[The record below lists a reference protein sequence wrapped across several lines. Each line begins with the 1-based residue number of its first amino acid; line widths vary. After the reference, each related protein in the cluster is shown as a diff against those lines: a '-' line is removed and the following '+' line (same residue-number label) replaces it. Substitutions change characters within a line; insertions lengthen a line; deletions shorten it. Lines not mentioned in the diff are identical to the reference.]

1 MHAPTKTRTTAADVK
16 AAATR
21 LAGVVVLDVAD
32 LSVLPALYDA
42 KAGTF
47 HTLDGELLGE
57 DDGTLIV
64 LGGRPAMDLVDEY
77 GTAGRAA
84 EALTREARKVL
95 A

>member
-1 MHAPTKTRTTAADVK
+1 MTAPTKTRAADVK

-32 LSVLPALYDA
+32 LTITPALYDA
-42 KAGTF
+42 KAGEF
-47 HTLDGELLGE
+47 RTLDGELLGE

-77 GTAGRAA
+77 GTPGRAA
-84 EALTREARKVL
+84 EALTREAREVL
-95 A
+95 R